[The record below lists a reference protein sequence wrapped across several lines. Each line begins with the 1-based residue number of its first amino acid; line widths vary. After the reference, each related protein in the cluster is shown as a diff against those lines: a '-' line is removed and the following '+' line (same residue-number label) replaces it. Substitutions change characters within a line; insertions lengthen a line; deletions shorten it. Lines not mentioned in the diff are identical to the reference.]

1 MDVIQRNCPLCASR
15 NTEYEFQVN
24 NRRLRR
30 CFDCELLFATP
41 FPESSDDALGY
52 TPAERFA
59 DAPTLIGALS
69 PAQLL
74 EWLQGHSKG
83 SLRRIAVAGSGAS
96 GLTQMACTQG
106 IEVLELKTDDPKPR
120 EETGEIDACILM
132 GVLGEKS
139 HPAAQLAHVHS
150 FLKPGGVLLLTLPT
164 VDDLRARPQKA
175 YRSAFRAPRAAY
187 FDTHSLSAL
196 LVRCG
201 FCDIRSWSRDNGA
214 VVVCRKAKQRSEEKL
229 PRLSIVLPVY
239 NEQATCKELIDTVL
253 AKNIE
258 GAEREVVIVES
269 NSTDGSREIVRAY
282 EGHPDV
288 RIIYE
293 DQPRG
298 KGYAVRNGI
307 AHATG
312 DVLLIQD
319 ADLEYDI
326 EDYDSLLE
334 PLFSQRRLF
343 VLGSRHKGN
352 WKMREFEDRRWLGAV
367 FNFGQIFFTWL
378 INVTCNTHLMD
389 PFTMYKVFHRE
400 CLYGLELEANRFDLD
415 WEIVIKFVRKGLI
428 PLEIPVNYV
437 SRSFSEGKKVRPL
450 HDPILWFRA
459 LVKFRYG
466 PLYGS
471 AVREGRTR

>member
-1 MDVIQRNCPLCASR
+1 MMEVIQRDCPLCASR

-24 NRRLRR
+24 NRPLRR
-30 CFDCELLFATP
+30 CVGCELLFTIP
-41 FPESSDDALGY
+41 FPDPDDDVFVD
-52 TPAERFA
+52 TPPERFS
-59 DAPTLIGALS
+59 DLPGAALLYS
-69 PAQLL
+69 QLL
-74 EWLQGHSKG
+74 ERLQGHSKG
-83 SLRRIAVAGSGAS
+83 SLRRVMVTGSGAS
-96 GLTQMACTQG
+96 GLVQVARAQDIETFESEPGASSQAEVDACVLL
-106 IEVLELKTDDPKPR
+106 EVL
-120 EETGEIDACILM
+120 G
-132 GVLGEKS
+132 GQS
-139 HPAAQLAHVHS
+139 HPVGQLSRLHRMLS
-150 FLKPGGVLLLTLPT
+150 PGGVLLLTLPT
-164 VDDLRARPQKA
+164 VDSVQARRQQGHW
-175 YRSAFRAPRAAY
+175 SGFRVDRAAY

-201 FCDIRSWSRDNGA
+201 FCDIRSWPRDDGT
-214 VVVCRKAKQRSEEKL
+214 VVVCRKAKQRSKEQL

-282 EGHPDV
+282 ESHPDV

-293 DQPRG
+293 GQPRG

-326 EDYDSLLE
+326 EDYDGLLE

-352 WKMREFEDRRWLGAV
+352 WKMREFEDRRWLGAL

-378 INVTCNTHLMD
+378 INVTCNTHLKD

-400 CLYGLELEANRFDLD
+400 CLYGLEFEANRFDLD

-450 HDPILWFRA
+450 YDPILWFRA

-466 PLYGS
+466 PLYES